1 MNATSKPP
9 KHEISPFPTGFR
21 GHSKHYKMYSN
32 STQKPQSYRADSP
45 HQASPTM
52 SHRAQHPGASRA
64 AIWFEE
70 QEKRRLVGTSLDE
83 AGL

>member
-1 MNATSKPP
+1 
-9 KHEISPFPTGFR
+9 
-21 GHSKHYKMYSN
+21 
-32 STQKPQSYRADSP
+32 
-45 HQASPTM
+45 M